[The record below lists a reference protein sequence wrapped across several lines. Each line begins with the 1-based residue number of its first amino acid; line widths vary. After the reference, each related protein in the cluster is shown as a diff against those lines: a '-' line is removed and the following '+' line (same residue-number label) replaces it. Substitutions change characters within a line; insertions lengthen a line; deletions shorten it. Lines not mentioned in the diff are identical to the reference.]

1 MKGEKNKLILVYIL
15 MIVVIGLII
24 ALTFT
29 ILNSTKKEE
38 PKEQTAK
45 TVPMVDI
52 NPYPEISNEC
62 TFNLTMDEYNGLTGP
77 KCKNG
82 YSRYNVNNLEVNGK
96 KLNVTVIF
104 SDQNGNRAGLYIND
118 KRYASKIDNVSNIK
132 FGIYGDK
139 LFTLDNNDGQSNVL
153 VFSNNAVKLYDLKET
168 LEDTKI
174 ADPAIQNIDNI
185 VTSKTIDPNSFTFT
199 ETNITFKTR
208 FTDTSNQT
216 INGSTYQVTINGDK
230 FSKPEFVRTN

>member
-1 MKGEKNKLILVYIL
+1 MAITEEEY
-15 MIVVIGLII
+15 
-24 ALTFT
+24 
-29 ILNSTKKEE
+29 KKEE
-38 PKEQTAK
+38 KILSK
-45 TVPMVDI
+45 V
-52 NPYPEISNEC
+52 
-62 TFNLTMDEYNGLTGP
+62 
-77 KCKNG
+77 
-82 YSRYNVNNLEVNGK
+82 R
-96 KLNVTVIF
+96 KL
-104 SDQNGNRAGLYIND
+104 
-118 KRYASKIDNVSNIK
+118 
-132 FGIYGDK
+132 
-139 LFTLDNNDGQSNVL
+139 
-153 VFSNNAVKLYDLKET
+153 LKET